1 MEEIRNTDNK
11 VTDGFSFDTDRDAD
25 VAALERRKVDYME
38 SRMDYSDPEAI
49 LRIYN
54 QAIHDRVFKTPIGI
68 LYLKQIQEYLL
79 KQESIDEGEVAPI
92 PIYQSFSNR
101 MREESSPAKTRV
113 KPSEAQKEKKR
124 ASFALS
130 VILNILL
137 GMAIVAMFIIT
148 LNAEQPNV
156 LNYEKVI
163 TNRYAEWEQQLTQ
176 REQAVRE
183 KERELQM
190 ETE

>member
-11 VTDGFSFDTDRDAD
+11 VTDGFSFDTDKDAD
-25 VAALERRKVDYME
+25 MAALERRKIDYLE

-54 QAIHDRVFKTPIGI
+54 QAIHDRIFKTPIGI

-79 KQESIDEGEVAPI
+79 QQESIDDKDIVPI

-101 MREESSPAKTRV
+101 MREERNPAKTRV
-113 KPSEAQKEKKR
+113 KPSEAEKEKRK
-124 ASFALS
+124 AAFSIS

-137 GMAIVAMFIIT
+137 GLAIVAMFIIT

-156 LNYEKVI
+156 LNYERVI

-176 REQAVRE
+176 REQAVRD

>member
-1 MEEIRNTDNK
+1 MEENRNADNK

-25 VAALERRKVDYME
+25 MAALERRKIDYME
-38 SRMDYSDPEAI
+38 SRMDYSNPEAI
-49 LRIYN
+49 LKIYN
-54 QAIHDRVFKTPIGI
+54 QAIHGRIFKTPIGI
-68 LYLKQIQEYLL
+68 MYLKQIQEYLL
-79 KQESIDEGEVAPI
+79 KQESIDSKDVTPI
-92 PIYQSFSNR
+92 PIYQSFSSR
-101 MREESSPAKTRV
+101 MREEHSPAKTRV
-113 KPSEAQKEKKR
+113 KPSEAKNEKKK
-124 ASFALS
+124 ASFTIS
-130 VILNILL
+130 VILNIFL
-137 GMAIVAMFIIT
+137 GLAIIAMFIIT

-176 REQAVRE
+176 REQAVRD